1 MKYAQGCLEFRN
13 FFECIDM
20 CDSILK
26 DKKDKTDIE
35 IQAKIIK
42 GKASFYSYK
51 RKLQYITINPNIRAI
66 KEGRIILEE
75 CFSCMKESIT
85 LLGIALDHNALD
97 EEGSKLLDWAMI
109 DCISKV
115 NQLNKCNRC
124 FLCRQEK
131 KLMRSHVIPEFIAKN
146 YQDNAS
152 DRIFVFGLDKHL
164 LKSAGECHYYMLC
177 GRCEEL
183 LCQNGE
189 SDFKAKFPTSGEIKY
204 SSWLF
209 SFCVGLIFR
218 NLSITIQFP
227 WHFNDEDVF
236 KIILQ
241 CRKYLLQLP
250 VMIGGKLSP
259 LSDQEKKQ
267 LEKFTQKLEEDLDIY
282 LFMSPLHFQLNFGV
296 FQIPYPSIASV
307 ISRNKQLDN
316 KNLNFNGRIRF
327 YCLFCGP
334 ITLVIQFDQSLYS
347 LKNKGF
353 HLKSKP
359 ADSDLNYSIS
369 SEENQVKLLP
379 PGFWP
384 LIEQLTEGTMEDS
397 NKVSRFIS
405 ERAKLPAVQPVQST
419 PPVIIP
425 TKDVKAMFP
434 VSYLPREFEISKP
447 HVRLPHNQCVTLPAD
462 NYVIIHS
469 SRHVPMQSVVI
480 TTLLCVNE
488 CKLKSDSDQFY
499 LLFMLQNNSNHT
511 FYVDGARAEVKENKL
526 VLTEFLLHNK
536 LVDANRFDLSQLQNM
551 LSILLPNKYFDNI
564 NFLMHL
570 VKSRR
575 YVSDCTIS
583 M

>member
-1 MKYAQGCLEFRN
+1 MV
-13 FFECIDM
+13 
-20 CDSILK
+20 
-26 DKKDKTDIE
+26 
-35 IQAKIIK
+35 K
-42 GKASFYSYK
+42 GKASFFSYK
-51 RKLQYITINPNIRAI
+51 HKLQYLTINPNIRAI
-66 KEGRIILEE
+66 REGRIILEE

-85 LLGIALDHNALD
+85 LLGIALDHNVLD

-115 NQLNKCNRC
+115 NLLNKCNRC
-124 FLCRQEK
+124 FLCRQK
-131 KLMRSHVIPEFIAKN
+131 KHLKRSHLIPEFIAKN
-146 YQDNAS
+146 YQEHAS
-152 DRIFVFGLDKHL
+152 DFVFGLDKHL
-164 LKSAGECHYYMLC
+164 LKSAGQCHYYMLC

-189 SDFKAKFPTSGEIKY
+189 NDFKARFPTNDEIKY

-227 WHFNDEDVF
+227 WHFNDEDVY
-236 KIILQ
+236 KLILQ

-250 VMIGGKLSP
+250 VKIGGKLSP
-259 LSDQEKKQ
+259 LSDQENKQ
-267 LEKFTQKLEEDLDIY
+267 LEKFTRKLEDLDIY

-296 FQIPYPSIASV
+296 FQFPYPSIASV

-334 ITLVIQFDQSLYS
+334 ITLVIQFDQSLDS

-353 HLKSKP
+353 HLTSKP
-359 ADSDLNYSIS
+359 ADSDHNYSIS

-384 LIEQLTEGTMEDS
+384 LIEQLTEGTIKDFNE
-397 NKVSRFIS
+397 VSRFIS
-405 ERAKLPAVQPVQST
+405 LRAKLPIVQPVQST

-425 TKDVKAMFP
+425 TEDVKAMFP
-434 VSYLPREFEISKP
+434 VSHLPREFEISKP
-447 HVRLPHNQCVTLPAD
+447 HVRLPRNQCVTLPAD
-462 NYVIIHS
+462 NHVIIHS
-469 SRHVPMQSVVI
+469 SRHVPMYSVVI
-480 TTLLCVNE
+480 TTLLCVDE
-488 CKLKSDSDQFY
+488 HKLFY
-499 LLFMLQNNSNHT
+499 LIFMMQNNSNHT
-511 FYVDGARAEVKENKL
+511 FYVDGARAEVKESKL
-526 VLTEFLLHNK
+526 VLTEFLLHNQ
-536 LVDANRFDLSQLQNM
+536 LVDTNRLDLSQLQNM